1 MVVIVITLNEQSLAV
16 GSARLV
22 EESEVVFT
30 NGMVGY
36 VSAPDEAVEVTVVKF
51 GLSVLL
57 VL

>member
-1 MVVIVITLNEQSLAV
+1 MIVITLNEQSLAV
-16 GSARLV
+16 GSAMLV

-30 NGMVGY
+30 NGMAGY